1 MNIQVSQD
9 FNKLVELL
17 NSQTK
22 DDYPYVMD
30 YFFKTDQIDSNSYC
44 LFGWEDN
51 NIVATYA
58 YRKLSFK
65 DYMVYWSNVFS
76 KFNGENF
83 NPSIPGINQW
93 YSSCQWVHKDYRN
106 KGIGVSMDARK
117 KEEIWAHG
125 GDINY
130 ANCRVS
136 MKDYHLNTLKYDE
149 SVELGNFTNPS
160 GEFKDYLIV
169 YKVAV

>member
-1 MNIQVSQD
+1 MNILVSQD

-106 KGIGVSMDARK
+106 KFKTSYRDWYHIGLYDVFDYALDSS
-117 KEEIWAHG
+117 
-125 GDINY
+125 INY
-130 ANCRVS
+130 KKISNNV
-136 MKDYHLNTLKYDE
+136 DYISYNYE
-149 SVELGNFTNPS
+149 GR
-160 GEFKDYLIV
+160 I
-169 YKVAV
+169 